1 MGRSNKP
8 SNHPTIQPPTTN
20 HPTTN
25 RRRRPPRA
33 DVGECARMGTGMT
46 RAAWR
51 MILLA
56 SLGGT
61 LEYYD
66 FVLFGIFAREIG
78 AAVFPSQDPLVS
90 LMVTFTTFAI
100 GYLARP
106 IGGIVLGRLGD
117 RLGRRGVFLAS
128 IFVTSAATLGIGL
141 VPTYA
146 SWGIAAS
153 IVVVVL
159 RLTQGFCLGGELP
172 GAITYVVESSPRMA
186 PFVCS
191 VVFACVTMGVALA
204 TTIALVVGRV
214 LSPAEAALYGWRIAF
229 VVGGIM
235 GLGGFWLRQ
244 SFEESPEFVELQR
257 LAASSK
263 EPIGELVR
271 THPAQLV
278 TGIAAQAV
286 TASFAG
292 LFFAHMPA
300 YLAAV
305 ARYDPATAVAA
316 QTYGVVLHAVLILGA
331 GMLANR
337 YAPHLLLRAGAL
349 VLVAGAYPFYAA
361 LSARSV
367 PILLLMTLAA
377 LAGALVNGT
386 FAFVTADLFPTRI
399 RFSGVA
405 VVQNIS
411 QTAFGG
417 TAPLVATALIRDLQ
431 SPVAPALV
439 VVACGVMTFAGSFA
453 AGRYGGRVRNT

>member
-1 MGRSNKP
+1 
-8 SNHPTIQPPTTN
+8 
-20 HPTTN
+20 
-25 RRRRPPRA
+25 
-33 DVGECARMGTGMT
+33 
-46 RAAWR
+46 

-66 FVLFGIFAREIG
+66 FVIFGIFAPQIG
-78 AAVFPSQDPLVS
+78 RAVFPSEDPLVS

-106 IGGIVLGRLGD
+106 LGGLVLGRLGD
-117 RLGRRGVFLAS
+117 KFGRRGVFLAS

-146 SWGIAAS
+146 AWGIAAS
-153 IVVVVL
+153 IIVVLL

-172 GAITYVVESSPRMA
+172 GAITYVVESAPRMA

-191 VVFACVTMGVALA
+191 VVFGFVTLGVALG

-214 LSPAEAALYGWRIAF
+214 LSPQDAASYGWRIAF
-229 VVGGIM
+229 VIGGVL
-235 GLGGFWLRQ
+235 GLASFWLRR
-244 SFEESPEFVELQR
+244 SFEESPEFAELKR
-257 LAASSK
+257 LEAASK

-271 THPAQLV
+271 THPGQIV
-278 TGIAAQAV
+278 IGIAAQAV
-286 TASFAG
+286 TAVFAG
-292 LFFAHMPA
+292 LFFAYMPA
-300 YLAAV
+300 YLTAV
-305 ARYDPATAVAA
+305 SKYDPLTSVFA
-316 QTYGVVLHAVLILGA
+316 QTYGVVLHAVLIVLA
-331 GMLANR
+331 GWLADHSR
-337 YAPHLLLRAGAL
+337 PHLLLAIGAAIL
-349 VLVAGAYPFYAA
+349 ALGAYPFFAA
-361 LSARSV
+361 LSAHSMN
-367 PILLLMTLAA
+367 ILALMTFAA
-377 LAGALVNGT
+377 LAGAFVNGT

-417 TAPLVATALIRDLQ
+417 TAPLVATALVRNLQ

-439 VVACGVMTFAGSFA
+439 VIACGVLTFAGSLA
-453 AGRYGGRVRNT
+453 AARRAGKVKVRSEAAVLP

>member
-1 MGRSNKP
+1 
-8 SNHPTIQPPTTN
+8 
-20 HPTTN
+20 
-25 RRRRPPRA
+25 
-33 DVGECARMGTGMT
+33 
-46 RAAWR
+46 

-78 AAVFPSQDPLVS
+78 QAVFPSQDPLVS

-106 IGGIVLGRLGD
+106 VGGLVLGRLGD
-117 RLGRRGVFLAS
+117 KFGRRGVFLAS
-128 IFVTSAATLGIGL
+128 IFVTSAATLGIGI

-153 IVVVVL
+153 VLVVLL

-172 GAITYVVESSPRMA
+172 GAITYVVESGPRMA

-204 TTIALVVGRV
+204 TTIALVVGRI
-214 LSPAEAALYGWRIAF
+214 LSPADAALYGWRIAF
-229 VVGGIM
+229 IIGGLM
-235 GLGGFWLRQ
+235 GLVSYWLRR
-244 SFEESPEFVELQR
+244 SFEESPEFLQLKR
-257 LAASSK
+257 LAAASK

-271 THPAQLV
+271 THPWQIV
-278 TGIAAQAV
+278 TGIATQAV

-292 LFFAHMPA
+292 LFFAYMPA

-305 ARYDPATAVAA
+305 AKYDASTAVFA
-316 QTYGVVLHAVLILGA
+316 QTYGVMLHAALILGA
-331 GMLANR
+331 GWVANR
-337 YAPHLLLRAGAL
+337 YAPHVLNRIGAVIL
-349 VLVAGAYPFYAA
+349 AAGAYPFYVA
-361 LSARSV
+361 LGNHNINIV
-367 PILLLMTLAA
+367 LLMTLAA
-377 LAGALVNGT
+377 VAGALVNGT

-411 QTAFGG
+411 QTVFGG
-417 TAPLVATALIRDLQ
+417 TAPLLATALIRDMQ
-431 SPVAPALV
+431 NPAAPAFV
-439 VVACGVMTFAGSFA
+439 VIVCAVITFAGSFA
-453 AGRYGGRVRNT
+453 SGRYSGQVRGPQTSLAFTTTATGTPFASK